1 MKIGDLVRPRY
12 DADRPDYN
20 YGVGLIVRSLAE
32 NPFIVHRDNPKEP
45 RWAVLWTN
53 PIYTM
58 DDGTSVQYESE
69 LEVIGEAG

>member
-1 MKIGDLVRPRY
+1 MKVGDLVRPRY

-32 NPFIVHRDNPKEP
+32 NPFIVHRDTPKEP
-45 RWAVLWTN
+45 RWAVLCTN

>member
-1 MKIGDLVRPRY
+1 MKVGDLVKPAEY
-12 DADRPDYN
+12 PNRPDYN
-20 YGVGLIVRSLAE
+20 YGIGLVVKSLAE